1 MQKLIEEIHKKVAWR
16 VLEMKVYSPAKH
28 HWGVG
33 RGLRGPSVLF
43 KPILEGERERG
54 GGGRGESFTSCSPP
68 SHKQSAEPQR
78 SAGALVNKRP
88 TYQWSGEGGAGM
100 AFKRR
105 LHGVWGAGAGEG
117 PARCLYIQWRP
128 GRTITNHKVQ
138 YGSNA
143 LKPELHITYGAL
155 CCTENRPDM
164 SDCKWT
170 IMMQMRWAD
179 AWLCW
184 IKHRC

>member
-1 MQKLIEEIHKKVAWR
+1 MFWR
-16 VLEMKVYSPAKH
+16 WKCTHQLSITGV
-28 HWGVG
+28 WGGGWEG
-33 RGLRGPSVLF
+33 RLSFSNRF
-43 KPILEGERERG
+43 WRERERG
-54 GGGRGESFTSCSPP
+54 GRGRGESFTSCSPP

-138 YGSNA
+138 YSSNA
-143 LKPELHITYGAL
+143 LKPELHITCGAL

-170 IMMQMRWAD
+170 IMM
-179 AWLCW
+179 
-184 IKHRC
+184 